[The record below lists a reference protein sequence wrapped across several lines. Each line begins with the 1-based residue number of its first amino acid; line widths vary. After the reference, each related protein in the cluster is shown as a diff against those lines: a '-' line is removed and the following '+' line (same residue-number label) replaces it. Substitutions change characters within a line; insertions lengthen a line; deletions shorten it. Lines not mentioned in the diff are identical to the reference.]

1 MVWDSVPLGWPWFS
15 HFAKKMRMWL
25 NHCHFLANLFFF
37 FWLYPKITC
46 GKTKSHRPGETGQM
60 SPRLQHIHL
69 CLSVLTD
76 GPDLARYVFKFV
88 FKFGVSKGNIC
99 RSAVVSQPEL
109 WRWRDGIVKKDCFD
123 ADAVSEVFLSTY
135 GTHTQVKSQRNSPL
149 SERLEEHQNVLW
161 SDSITISV
169 CGSRPGLWKCLCWG
183 FFITGV
189 FFSMP

>member
-1 MVWDSVPLGWPWFS
+1 
-15 HFAKKMRMWL
+15 MW
-25 NHCHFLANLFFF
+25 
-37 FWLYPKITC
+37 
-46 GKTKSHRPGETGQM
+46 KTKSHRPGETGQM

-149 SERLEEHQNVLW
+149 SERLEENQNVLW

-189 FFSMP
+189 FFFHAVNVFSTVPYVNNIYSMFHANVYVFLRCCSFLKLYIWGHFLGP